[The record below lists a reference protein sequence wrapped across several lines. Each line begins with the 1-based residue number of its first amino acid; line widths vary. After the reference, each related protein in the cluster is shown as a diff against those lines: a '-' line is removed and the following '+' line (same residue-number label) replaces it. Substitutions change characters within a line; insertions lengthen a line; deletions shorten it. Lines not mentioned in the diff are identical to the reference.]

1 MEATTW
7 SFTPEGATE
16 TGGRTNKGEES
27 SSTESADGDDG
38 RSSRAEGNTAIN
50 RLGTCPRVKLI
61 VKHLNQNE
69 QLITSAHSKSSG

>member
-7 SFTPEGATE
+7 SFTLEGATE
-16 TGGRTNKGEES
+16 TGKRTHKGEES

-38 RSSRAEGNTAIN
+38 RSSRAEGNIAIN
-50 RLGTCPRVKLI
+50 RLGTCPR